1 MKHSLIFMPL
11 IATAAF
17 SAEEDQTTTA
27 HDLSMLAHTAMQMP
41 TLGQAVATSHHE
53 ALVKK
58 ADGTTRQAVWENS
71 NALLALDLGY
81 DGIKTGLTNQ
91 AGHCIIAS
99 GKRGDDRLHVVILG
113 ATSEE
118 ARDADARNLFRW
130 AWSKRQ

>member
-58 ADGTTRQAVWENS
+58 PMARRAKPCGKTPMRSLLSTSAIMASRPASQSSWALYHRQWPA
-71 NALLALDLGY
+71 
-81 DGIKTGLTNQ
+81 
-91 AGHCIIAS
+91 
-99 GKRGDDRLHVVILG
+99 
-113 ATSEE
+113 
-118 ARDADARNLFRW
+118 
-130 AWSKRQ
+130 